1 MERRNERASVRRD
14 KDTARDAR
22 YAFASRGSAAPK
34 LGPAGGEP
42 PPAPVANPVDRPISV
57 LLFLLMWPFWLF
69 RDASRGD
76 RFARAAAYRHN
87 RAMRVHLPGYL
98 FRWSVGAVLVFALM
112 AAAESMAGVGAP
124 APLFILLAVALG
136 VVFAASV
143 CVVFVTGYLYWYLSR
158 NEEG

>member
-1 MERRNERASVRRD
+1 MERRNERVSVRQG
-14 KDTARDAR
+14 KDARDAG

-34 LGPAGGEP
+34 LGSAGCEP
-42 PPAPVANPVDRPISV
+42 PPDLVAEAVDRPLSV

-124 APLFILLAVALG
+124 APLFILLAVAFG
-136 VVFAASV
+136 VVFAGSI
-143 CVVFVTGYLYWYLSR
+143 CVLFVTGYLYWYLSR